1 MISEEDRIA
10 KVLADRINERFR
22 VAIGEL
28 KEKMESIDRRVSR
41 LESESVE
48 NLERIIEAVFTAT
61 IKAETRRVSSEM
73 LRDFREEL
81 ESLKSAV
88 ASLQNQISKLAV
100 VAEGFRIDEE
110 RYKAHVEAF
119 NAEISRLNRTLEGMM
134 TTLDRRADEFASAFR
149 AKIEKIADDVF
160 RTDMIS
166 LEKMLRTVVTGVVS
180 ERFEKL
186 GEELLEK
193 LRVADDLSV
202 RLEELAKIVR
212 DMQKNMEEFIKG
224 AGGVKMEMVTE
235 EKKES
240 REGNLEIP

>member
-22 VAIGEL
+22 VVIGEL

-61 IKAETRRVSSEM
+61 IKAETRKVSSEM

-119 NAEISRLNRTLEGMM
+119 NAEISKFNRTLEGMIA
-134 TTLDRRADEFASAFR
+134 TLDRRADEFANAFR

-160 RTDMIS
+160 RADMIS

-202 RLEELAKIVR
+202 RLEELAKMVR
-212 DMQKNMEEFIKG
+212 DLQKNMDEFMKS
-224 AGGVKMEMVTE
+224 AGGVKMVMGAE
-235 EKKES
+235 ERKPPE
-240 REGNLEIP
+240 EENIVVQ

>member
-22 VAIGEL
+22 VVIGEL

-134 TTLDRRADEFASAFR
+134 STLDRRADEFASAFR

-212 DMQKNMEEFIKG
+212 DMQKNMEDLIKG
-224 AGGVKMEMVTE
+224 AGGVRMEMGTE

-240 REGNLEIP
+240 GVDDIMK

>member
-22 VAIGEL
+22 AVIGGL
-28 KEKMESIDRRVSR
+28 KEKMELIDRRVSR

-100 VAEGFRIDEE
+100 VVEGFRIDEE

-119 NAEISRLNRTLEGMM
+119 NAEINKLNRTLEGMM
-134 TTLDRRADEFASAFR
+134 ATLDRKADEFASAFR

-160 RTDMIS
+160 RIDTIS

-193 LRVADDLSV
+193 LRMADDLSV
-202 RLEELAKIVR
+202 RLEELAKMVR
-212 DMQKNMEEFIKG
+212 DLQKNMDELMKG
-224 AGGVKMEMVTE
+224 AGGVRMEMGVE
-235 EKKES
+235 EKKGLKE
-240 REGNLEIP
+240 EDLMVE